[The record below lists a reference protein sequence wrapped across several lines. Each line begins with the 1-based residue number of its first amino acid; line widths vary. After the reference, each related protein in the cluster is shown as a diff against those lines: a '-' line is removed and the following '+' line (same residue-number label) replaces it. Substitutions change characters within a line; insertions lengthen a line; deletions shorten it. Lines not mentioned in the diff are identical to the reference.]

1 MKSIVKGVPVTTVR
15 NETGEPLTMSEF
27 ETTTE
32 AEPTA
37 PIDVET
43 MLTPLAPSGPSVRA
57 LMVRKL
63 TDIVV
68 LPTARISSNER
79 ALVADILL
87 QVLDKVEESLRIEV
101 AQRVA
106 RVSECSPVL
115 VRMLMLDEP
124 AVAEKILKGAESLP
138 EELLIEA
145 AREGTTAHRVM
156 IAQRL
161 NVTTSVA
168 DACLSFDE
176 IDVCRALLKR
186 DDCELSPNAV
196 NKLVAMSA
204 VQKELQGPL
213 LRRHELEPAHGFIMF
228 WWVDAER
235 RRRVL
240 TRFALDRSIIQ
251 DALADLY
258 PRVFRGGENDQIVKD
273 ILVLAERRHRPR
285 GVNGEPVSM
294 DVVKRTL
301 AAACKYPAEEII
313 DAVAMIGG
321 VSRVLAGRIL
331 RDAGGEP
338 FAVLCKSLGV
348 PRGDFFDFLADA
360 AEGEEAIKHAE
371 HLLGVFDSMPRDFA
385 RAVLRYW
392 DWDTNPR
399 IAYITRMMAS
409 IADDLNI
416 FELGEVKSFS

>member
-1 MKSIVKGVPVTTVR
+1 MT
-15 NETGEPLTMSEF
+15 EF
-27 ETTTE
+27 DTAPEV
-32 AEPTA
+32 EPTS

-43 MLTPLAPSGPSVRA
+43 MLTPLSASGPTVRA

-68 LPTARISSNER
+68 LPTSRISSNER

-87 QVLDKVEESLRIEV
+87 QVLDKVEVSLRIEV

-106 RVSECSPVL
+106 RVAECSPVL
-115 VRMLMLDEP
+115 VRMLILDEP
-124 AVAEKILKGAESLP
+124 AIAEKVIKEADTLP
-138 EELLIEA
+138 EALLIEA
-145 AREGTTAHRVM
+145 ARDGSEVHRVM

-161 NVTTSVA
+161 NLTTAVA
-168 DACLSFDE
+168 DACLTYDE
-176 IDVCRALLKR
+176 INVCKALLKR
-186 DDCELSPNAV
+186 DDCVLSPNAV

-204 VQKELQGPL
+204 VHKELQGPL
-213 LRRHELEPAHGFIMF
+213 LKRRELEPAHGFIMF
-228 WWVDAER
+228 WWIDAER

-240 TRFALDRSIIQ
+240 TRFTLDRTIIQ

-258 PRVFRGGENDQIVKD
+258 PRVFRGGDNDQIVKD
-273 ILVLAERRHRPR
+273 ILILAERRHRPR
-285 GVNGEPVSM
+285 GMNGEPVSM

-301 AAACKYPAEEII
+301 ASACKYPAEEII

-321 VSRVLAGRIL
+321 VTRVLAGRIL

-348 PRGDFFDFLADA
+348 PRGDFFDFLTDA
-360 AEGEEAIKHAE
+360 ADGEEAVAHAE
-371 HLLGVFDSMPRDFA
+371 VMLGVFDSMPRDFA

-392 DWDTNPR
+392 DWETNPR
-399 IAYITRMMAS
+399 IAHITRLMAAL
-409 IADDLNI
+409 ADDLSI
-416 FELGEVKSFS
+416 FDLGEVKSFS